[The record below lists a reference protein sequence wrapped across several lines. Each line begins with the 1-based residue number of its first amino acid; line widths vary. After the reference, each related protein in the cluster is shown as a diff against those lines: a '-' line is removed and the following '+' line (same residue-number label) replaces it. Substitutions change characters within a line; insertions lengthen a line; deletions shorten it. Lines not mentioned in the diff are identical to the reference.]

1 MKAKSKEIKD
11 LLENEPFLNLRLVQE
26 KVLELNFSAEHN
38 EYTVSEAIVDL
49 ENLSGI
55 LIKSVDEEVLDACS
69 FQSRNTLW
77 NSLITIRDHIN
88 NITNNGQNVV
98 PSLLDDIQRIKEYVL
113 ITLNLDVTRDDLFD
127 YKKKVRDLTKLQE
140 KYNSLLVELERAKGV
155 YEEAK
160 EHSETIEKNC
170 SKSQELIDQ
179 HTTINN
185 QIEEQKRNIDTTTSE
200 IQNKFNQVNS
210 QSNSIKEF
218 CDNIKE
224 QETKLTQA
232 DEETKRL
239 IEANEDLEKKVIEL
253 LSSAVGGALG
263 KTFGERKIELKK
275 SEIFWKNSTFISL
288 IALFFAAGLVYYE
301 LFRGIGETT
310 VLVSKISLLIPA
322 SAALWFTASNHNRE
336 RKLLEE
342 YAFKSSISLSLD
354 SYRKVLNEELSDEEQ
369 SRISEFLINSMER
382 IYSSPLENISK
393 HSPGGD
399 EIEIS
404 LLEKVVKVLRTTSID
419 KK

>member
-11 LLENEPFLNLRLVQE
+11 LLENEPFLNIRSVQA
-26 KVLELNFSAEHN
+26 KVLELNFTTEHN
-38 EYTVSEAIVDL
+38 EYTISEAIVDL
-49 ENLSGI
+49 ENIRGI
-55 LIKSVDEEVLDACS
+55 LIKSIDEELLDTHS
-69 FQSRNTLW
+69 FQFRNTALSILA
-77 NSLITIRDHIN
+77 NVRNHIN
-88 NITNNGQNVV
+88 SIINNKQNVT
-98 PSLLDDIQRIKEYVL
+98 PTLLDEIQRLKEHVV
-113 ITLNLDVTRDDLFD
+113 ITPNLSQNTSFD
-127 YKKKVRDLTKLQE
+127 YEKKVKDLTKLQE
-140 KYNSLLVELERAKGV
+140 KYNSLLVELERAKDV
-155 YEEAK
+155 YEETK
-160 EHSETIEKNC
+160 EHSETIENNY

-179 HTTINN
+179 HTAINN
-185 QIEEQKRNIDTTTSE
+185 QIEEKKRNIDTTTSE

-224 QETKLTQA
+224 QETKLAQD

-263 KTFGERKIELKK
+263 KTFGERKAELKESVK
-275 SEIFWKNSTFISL
+275 WWTYGTITSIIVL
-288 IALFFAAGLVYYE
+288 LFAAGWVYYNLVRGGSDGT
-301 LFRGIGETT
+301 LF
-310 VLVSKISLLIPA
+310 LSKMSLLIPISVA
-322 SAALWFTASNHNRE
+322 VWFTASNYNRE

-354 SYRKVLNEELSDEEQ
+354 SYRKVLNEELSNEE
-369 SRISEFLINSMER
+369 RNKISEFLIDSMEK

-393 HSPGGD
+393 HSSID
-399 EIEIS
+399 KIETS
-404 LLEKVVKVLRTTSID
+404 LAEKILNEVEKVVSA